1 MREWVDGT
9 AGLQRVVE
17 VGLRVAPTVAC
28 AQAAASV
35 ISQVLADS
43 HEAPVRIVGVGAQD
57 NRIVVTLAITVG
69 TTADISAGAPA
80 ARMAVGMVAR
90 LVESLGAYDP
100 AFTALPDPESV
111 DAMIGSRVDEAP
123 DTLARAMCVL
133 AGQA

>member
-1 MREWVDGT
+1 MRDWMDGT

-28 AQAAASV
+28 ASAAAAV
-35 ISQVLADS
+35 ISQVLEGS
-43 HEAPVRIVGVGAQD
+43 HEAPIRIVGVGAEG

-69 TTADISAGAPA
+69 TTTDISAGAPA

-90 LVESLGAYDP
+90 LVESLGSYDP
-100 AFTALPDPESV
+100 AFTALPDPGSV
-111 DAMIGSRVDEAP
+111 DAMLGSRVDEAP
-123 DTLARAMCVL
+123 ESLARAMCVL

>member
-9 AGLQRVVE
+9 SGLERVVE

-28 AQAAASV
+28 AEAAATV
-35 ISQVLADS
+35 ISQLLECAT
-43 HEAPVRIVGVGAQD
+43 EAPVRIVGVGSEG
-57 NRIVVTLAITVG
+57 NRVVVTFAITVG
-69 TTADISAGAPA
+69 TTADITAGAPA

-90 LVESLGAYDP
+90 LVESLEAYDP

-111 DAMIGSRVDEAP
+111 DAMIGSRVDEEP
-123 DTLARAMCVL
+123 ESLARAMCVL